1 MGKNSIPSSGGNT
14 DPCTLVTALC
24 RRRGLAV
31 VISAPSGT
39 GKTTVSSLLMKEM
52 PEMTRSVS
60 LTTRPPRETERN
72 GRDYYFVSY
81 EQFQE
86 ELKQGRLLEWAEV
99 HGHLY
104 GTPRPFLL
112 EQIEQGKDTVL
123 DIDVQGAAAIKR
135 ELHEAA
141 VLIFLLPPSLEE
153 LERRLRSRSSESA
166 AAIRVRLQ
174 NALAELDR
182 HNIYDYLVVNDDA
195 RKAMQVVKS
204 IVVSERHRLQR
215 LQTE

>member
-1 MGKNSIPSSGGNT
+1 MGKDSTPSGGGNI
-14 DPCTLVTALC
+14 DPCTLVAALC
-24 RRRGLAV
+24 RRRGLAI

-52 PEMTRSVS
+52 PEITRSVS

-86 ELKQGRLLEWAEV
+86 ELKNGRLMEWAEV

-104 GTPRPFLL
+104 GTPRPFLQ
-112 EQIEQGKDTVL
+112 ERIEQGKDTVL
-123 DIDVQGAAAIKR
+123 DIDVQGAAAIKSALR
-135 ELHEAA
+135 EA

-153 LERRLRSRSSESA
+153 LERRLRNRSSDSA
-166 AAIRVRLQ
+166 KAIEVRLQ
-174 NALAELDR
+174 NALAELER
-182 HNIYDYLVVNDDA
+182 HEFYDYLVVNDDA
-195 RKAMQVVKS
+195 RKAMQIVKS
-204 IVVSERHRLQR
+204 IVISERHRLER
-215 LQTE
+215 LRMD